1 MRVVI
6 VDTYYARFLRDRYAA
21 NPSLAGRSHRE
32 QPASLHE
39 ECFGD
44 LRRVLAA

>member
-6 VDTYYARFLRDRYAA
+6 VDTYYARFLRDQYAA
-21 NPSLAGRSHRE
+21 NPSLAGRSYRE

-39 ECFGD
+39 ECLGD